1 MRKWTTS
8 ACVVLA
14 VGLAAL
20 LAVAGYRTSSSH
32 PAQANTSIATS
43 TTSST
48 SSLTQPAPAARQA
61 TLTTAVTEAR
71 PAAVMTGSTART
83 APAASWTVRPG
94 DTLTAIAAALAVPGG
109 WPALYAANRQVI
121 GPDPGLIQP
130 GTVLALPRTATPARY
145 TVTAGDTLTGIAAAL
160 ALPGGWHALYTANQA
175 VIGPDP
181 GIIRPGT
188 ILTTRPAAA
197 KQAPAPVTPG
207 SGSGQASPPARPSPS
222 GSPSPR
228 TAPGGSTTPASHQPA
243 PASSPATAGTMPR
256 WLKNTLLAAALLTLT
271 AFLAELG
278 LAASR
283 RRRHTDRTAPLR
295 EPARTGDQHRDPAHQ
310 HEAGQYAA
318 ERTARIIEANHE
330 RLIVTYS
337 TSDDTVYL
345 LTPPGEDP
353 RAVLRA
359 ARLVLPENTYQELA
373 GHLGVSPGWPE

>member
-48 SSLTQPAPAARQA
+48 SSTSSLTQSAPAARPA
-61 TLTTAVTEAR
+61 TLTAAVTAALAVDP
-71 PAAVMTGSTART
+71 PAATWV
-83 APAASWTVRPG
+83 VRPG

-109 WPALYAANRQVI
+109 W
-121 GPDPGLIQP
+121 
-130 GTVLALPRTATPARY
+130 
-145 TVTAGDTLTGIAAAL
+145 
-160 ALPGGWHALYTANQA
+160 HALYTANRA
-175 VIGPDP
+175 AIGPNP
-181 GIIRPGT
+181 GIIQPGT
-188 ILTTRPAAA
+188 ILVTPRPAAA
-197 KQAPAPVTPG
+197 RTAPAPVT
-207 SGSGQASPPARPSPS
+207 SGAGTGHASPPARPSPA
-222 GSPSPR
+222 GSPRPGP
-228 TAPGGSTTPASHQPA
+228 TAGGNTTPASHQPA
-243 PASSPATAGTMPR
+243 PGSGTATAGTMPR
-256 WLKNTLLAAALLTLT
+256 WLKGTLLAAALLTLI

-283 RRRHTDRTAPLR
+283 RRRRTDRTAPLR
-295 EPARTGDQHRDPAHQ
+295 ESAGTADQHRDAADQ
-310 HEAGQYAA
+310 READQGDT
-318 ERTARIIEANHE
+318 ERTARIVEADHE

-337 TSDDTVYL
+337 VSDDTVYL

-359 ARLVLPENTYQELA
+359 ARLVLPEDNYQELA
-373 GHLGVSPGWPE
+373 GHLGVSPGWQE